1 MGNVRRLGVLVG
13 LPFEA
18 AILAPYRFGNMTVR
32 TAAAEPAR
40 ARREAAALLGA
51 GAELLVSFG
60 VAGGLDP
67 ALLPGD
73 LLLADKIVDAE
84 GRSYAADIGARAEL
98 LSVLKDERARGGA
111 LLGTAEVVATPD
123 AKARLFA
130 ESGAAALDMESLPL
144 AEAAAEAGRPFIAV
158 RAVADPAGRAIPGA
172 ALAALGKEGRVD
184 FLRLLA
190 ALARRPGDLA
200 GFPALARDSARAK
213 AALGRA
219 ALGLARAFG

>member
-1 MGNVRRLGVLVG
+1 VTRLGVLVG

-18 AILAPYRFGNMTVR
+18 AILARHHFSHMTVR
-32 TAAAEPAR
+32 SAAAEALR
-40 ARREAAALLGA
+40 ARREATALLEA

-67 ALLPGD
+67 ALVPGD
-73 LLLADKIVDAE
+73 LLLAEKIVDAK
-84 GRSYAADIGARAEL
+84 GRSYAADSAARGEL
-98 LSVLKDERARGGA
+98 LSALDGERVREGT
-111 LLGTAEVVATPD
+111 LLGTDEVVATPD
-123 AKARLFA
+123 AKTRLFA

-172 ALAALGKEGRVD
+172 ALAALGKDGRVD
-184 FLRLLA
+184 FARLLA